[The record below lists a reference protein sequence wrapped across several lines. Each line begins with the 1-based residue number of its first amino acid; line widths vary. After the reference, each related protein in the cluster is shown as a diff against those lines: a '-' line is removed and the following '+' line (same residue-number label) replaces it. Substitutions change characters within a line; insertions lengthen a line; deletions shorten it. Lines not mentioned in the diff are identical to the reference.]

1 MSSNN
6 SGKVNS
12 GKMNAGGMN
21 AGRSNSGRMSSI
33 TKRLV
38 RTFTR
43 NELGRIIGSTIFIFI
58 LAVAVY
64 MFVTEHSALGFFSI
78 HTDRSFELVK
88 GSSGSLREILYR
100 LAAENGKTAEVEI
113 FKMLKNIGLACNI
126 VLVVRVLILFLIR
139 RPLENKKYMKVLS
152 PLNELALKADELSK
166 LEFGEDKYQLI
177 EDAISHLDAG
187 EGSTLSL
194 GDRDLLGVEA
204 AINNL
209 LLRVRESNKQQAR
222 FVNDASHELRTPIA
236 VISGYADML
245 ARWGRDDEKVLDE
258 SITAIQKE
266 STRMKHLVEQLL
278 FLARG
283 DSGRTA
289 LQLEQTDIRDLMREA
304 YEESVMIDENHVYK
318 FNVQAGDA
326 AGVGSS
332 ATAGAGGTG
341 SSMQASG
348 ANRGG
353 GTGLTVYA
361 DPGMLKQAVRIL
373 IDNAAKYTKE
383 HDEILLGVGISGGHP
398 YLQVQDCGIGMAE
411 ADVPHM
417 FDRFYRAD
425 EARSFEGTGLGL
437 SIAKWIVDKHGGHF
451 EIVSRK
457 DLGTRIR
464 IVLKNRQI

>member
-6 SGKVNS
+6 SG
-12 GKMNAGGMN
+12 
-21 AGRSNSGRMSSI
+21 RTNSGRMNSI

-38 RTFTR
+38 GTFTR
-43 NELGRIIGSTIFIFI
+43 NEIGRIIGSTVFIFI

-78 HTDRSFELVK
+78 HTDRSFELIK
-88 GSSGSLREILYR
+88 GSSGSLREILYK
-100 LAAENGKTAEVEI
+100 LTAESGKSAEVEI
-113 FKMLKNIGLACNI
+113 FKMLKNIGLTCNI

-209 LLRVRESNKQQAR
+209 LLRVRESNRQQAR

-258 SITAIQKE
+258 SIAAIQKE
-266 STRMKHLVEQLL
+266 SMRMKHLVEQLL

-289 LQLEQTDIRDLMREA
+289 LQLEETNLQDLMREA
-304 YEESVMIDENHVYK
+304 YEESVMIDEGHVYK
-318 FNVQAGDA
+318 FNVQADDA
-326 AGVGSS
+326 AGAGS
-332 ATAGAGGTG
+332 GTG
-341 SSMQASG
+341 SCGGTLGGVPSSSAPGSGMPANSG

-383 HDEILLGVGISGGHP
+383 HDEILLGVGISGGRP

-451 EIVSRK
+451 EILSRK

-464 IVLKNRQI
+464 IVL

>member
-6 SGKVNS
+6 SGR
-12 GKMNAGGMN
+12 MN
-21 AGRSNSGRMSSI
+21 SI

-38 RTFTR
+38 GSFMR
-43 NELGRIIGSTIFIFI
+43 NELVRIIGSAIFIFI

-78 HTDRSFELVK
+78 HTDRSFELIK
-88 GSSGSLREILYR
+88 GSSGSLREILYK
-100 LAAENGKTAEVEI
+100 LTAENGKSAEAEI
-113 FKMLKNIGLACNI
+113 LATLKNIGLTCNI
-126 VLVVRVLILFLIR
+126 VLIVRVLVLFLIR

-258 SITAIQKE
+258 SIVAIQKE
-266 STRMKHLVEQLL
+266 SMRMKHLVEQLL

-283 DSGRTA
+283 DSGRTS
-289 LQLEQTDIRDLMREA
+289 LQLEETNLQDLMREA
-304 YEESVMIDENHVYK
+304 YEESVMIDEKHVYK
-318 FNVQAGDA
+318 FNVQE
-326 AGVGSS
+326 GVG
-332 ATAGAGGTG
+332 GADLIV
-341 SSMQASG
+341 Q
-348 ANRGG
+348 
-353 GTGLTVYA
+353 A

-373 IDNAAKYTKE
+373 IDNASKYTKE
-383 HDEILLGVGISGGHP
+383 HDEILLAVGVSGGRP
-398 YLQVQDCGIGMAE
+398 YIQVQDCGIGMAE
-411 ADVPHM
+411 SDVPHM
-417 FDRFYRAD
+417 FERFYRAD

-451 EIVSRK
+451 EIVSRQ

-464 IVLKNRQI
+464 IVM

>member
-6 SGKVNS
+6 SGR
-12 GKMNAGGMN
+12 MN
-21 AGRSNSGRMSSI
+21 SI

-38 RTFTR
+38 GSFTR
-43 NELGRIIGSTIFIFI
+43 NELGRIIGSAIFIFI

-64 MFVTEHSALGFFSI
+64 MFVIEHSALGFFSI
-78 HTDRSFELVK
+78 HTDRAFEFIK
-88 GSSGSLREILYR
+88 GQSGSLQEILYK
-100 LAAENGKTAEVEI
+100 LTAESGKTYEI
-113 FKMLKNIGLACNI
+113 EILETLKNIGCICSI
-126 VLVVRVLILFLIR
+126 VFIVRVLILFLIR

-258 SITAIQKE
+258 SIVAIQKE
-266 STRMKHLVEQLL
+266 SMRMKHLVEQLL

-289 LQLEQTDIRDLMREA
+289 LQLEETNLQDLMREA
-304 YEESVMIDENHVYK
+304 YEESVMIDENHVYR
-318 FNVQAGDA
+318 FNAQIDA
-326 AGVGSS
+326 AGGPEDGLGV
-332 ATAGAGGTG
+332 
-341 SSMQASG
+341 SG
-348 ANRGG
+348 APA
-353 GTGLTVYA
+353 LSVQA

-383 HDEILLGVGISGGHP
+383 HDEILLGVGISGGRP

-417 FDRFYRAD
+417 FERFYRAD

-464 IVLKNRQI
+464 IVL

>member
-1 MSSNN
+1 M
-6 SGKVNS
+6 
-12 GKMNAGGMN
+12 
-21 AGRSNSGRMSSI
+21 
-33 TKRLV
+33 
-38 RTFTR
+38 
-43 NELGRIIGSTIFIFI
+43 
-58 LAVAVY
+58 
-64 MFVTEHSALGFFSI
+64 
-78 HTDRSFELVK
+78 
-88 GSSGSLREILYR
+88 
-100 LAAENGKTAEVEI
+100 
-113 FKMLKNIGLACNI
+113 
-126 VLVVRVLILFLIR
+126 
-139 RPLENKKYMKVLS
+139 LS

-289 LQLEQTDIRDLMREA
+289 LKLEQTDLRDLMREA

-318 FNVQAGDA
+318 FNAQADA
-326 AGVGSS
+326 
-332 ATAGAGGTG
+332 
-341 SSMQASG
+341 
-348 ANRGG
+348 G

-398 YLQVQDCGIGMAE
+398 YLQVQDYT
-411 ADVPHM
+411 DVHAV
-417 FDRFYRAD
+417 DRM
-425 EARSFEGTGLGL
+425 SFELTRTEDDLMQA
-437 SIAKWIVDKHGGHF
+437 IAKALGKELSSSDSETIGSL
-451 EIVSRK
+451 SRF
-457 DLGTRIR
+457 LRIR
-464 IVLKNRQI
+464 LGDIKGIYKISGELSEKVTDAINAFYAYVVFDILFIEFEGYMVMIVFGSDE

>member
-6 SGKVNS
+6 SGKANS
-12 GKMNAGGMN
+12 GKTNAGGMN
-21 AGRSNSGRMSSI
+21 AGRSNSGRMNSI

-38 RTFTR
+38 GTFTR
-43 NELGRIIGSTIFIFI
+43 NELGRIIGSTIFIFV

-64 MFVTEHSALGFFSI
+64 IFVTEHSALGFFSI

-113 FKMLKNIGLACNI
+113 FEMIKNIGLTCNI

-139 RPLENKKYMKVLS
+139 RPLENRKYMKVLS

-258 SITAIQKE
+258 SIVAIQKE
-266 STRMKHLVEQLL
+266 SMRMKHLVEQLL

-289 LQLEQTDIRDLMREA
+289 LQLEETNLQELMREA
-304 YEESVMIDENHVYK
+304 YEESVMIDENHVYR
-318 FNVQAGDA
+318 FNVQAGA
-326 AGVGSS
+326 EKNAIV
-332 ATAGAGGTG
+332 
-341 SSMQASG
+341 Q
-348 ANRGG
+348 
-353 GTGLTVYA
+353 A

-373 IDNAAKYTKE
+373 IDNAAKYTRE
-383 HDEILLGVGISGGHP
+383 HDEILLGVGVSGGRP

-411 ADVPHM
+411 SEVPHM
-417 FDRFYRAD
+417 FERFYRAD
-425 EARSFEGTGLGL
+425 EARGVEGTGLGL

-464 IVLKNRQI
+464 IVL

>member
-6 SGKVNS
+6 SGKANSTKTNVGGTNAGRSNS
-12 GKMNAGGMN
+12 GKVNSAKTNVGGAN
-21 AGRSNSGRMSSI
+21 AGRSNSGRMNSI

-38 RTFTR
+38 GTFTR
-43 NELGRIIGSTIFIFI
+43 NELGRIIGSTIFIFV

-78 HTDRSFELVK
+78 HTDRSFELIK
-88 GSSGSLREILYR
+88 GSSGSLREILYK
-100 LAAENGKTAEVEI
+100 LTAENGKTAEVEI
-113 FKMLKNIGLACNI
+113 FQMLKNIGLTCNI
-126 VLVVRVLILFLIR
+126 VLIVRVLILFLIR

-289 LQLEQTDIRDLMREA
+289 LKLEQTDLRDLMREA

-318 FNVQAGDA
+318 FNAQADA
-326 AGVGSS
+326 
-332 ATAGAGGTG
+332 
-341 SSMQASG
+341 
-348 ANRGG
+348 G

-464 IVLKNRQI
+464 IVL